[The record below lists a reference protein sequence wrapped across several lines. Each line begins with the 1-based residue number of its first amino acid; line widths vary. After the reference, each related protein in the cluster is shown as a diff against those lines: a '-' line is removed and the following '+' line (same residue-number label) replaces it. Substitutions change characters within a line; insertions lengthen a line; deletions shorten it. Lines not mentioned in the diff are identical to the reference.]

1 MKKTFASISEL
12 KSLPMSKLEE
22 QARERRIKPVDKL
35 TLADDYL
42 FGEVMHKKDV
52 CAGVVERLLG
62 IKAGKITYPEVQ
74 KSIKPLYESKGIR
87 MDVLARDGKKLY
99 NLEMQT
105 SKFASLP
112 LRMRYYQG
120 LLDVDLLMSGHKYR
134 ELYQSYI
141 IFICTKDPFGQKLPV
156 YTFCNTC
163 QENLSLK
170 LNDKCMKIFYNVS
183 AWQSDGNTERS
194 SLLRYIK
201 TGIATSS
208 FTDRLDGV
216 AQEIKNMNKF
226 RREYMIQNMHF
237 DDALY
242 YAQKK
247 GEARGVIRGAEKTM
261 RQNILGLNRNKVPV
275 SIIASSLG
283 KTQAEVEE
291 IIRSELDKASKKK

>member
-1 MKKTFASISEL
+1 MKKIFLSIAELRSLSMSEL
-12 KSLPMSKLEE
+12 ER

-35 TLADDYL
+35 TFADDYL
-42 FGEVMHKKDV
+42 FGEVMHKTDL
-52 CAGVVERLLG
+52 CAGVVERLLD
-62 IKAGKITYPEVQ
+62 IRPGKITYPEVQ
-74 KSIKPLYESKGIR
+74 KSIRPFYESKGIR

-105 SKFASLP
+105 SRFASLP

-120 LLDVDLLMSGHKYR
+120 LLDTDMLMSGHKYR
-134 ELYQSYI
+134 ELCQSYI

-163 QENLSLK
+163 QEDFSLK
-170 LNDKCMKIFYNVS
+170 LKDKCAKIFYNVS
-183 AWQSDGNTERS
+183 AWQSDGNAERA

-201 TGIATSS
+201 TGTASS
-208 FTDRLDGV
+208 AFTNRLDGV
-216 AQEIKNMNKF
+216 AQEIKKMNKF

-247 GEARGVIRGAEKTM
+247 GEAKVM

-283 KTQAEVEE
+283 KTQAEVEK
-291 IIRSELDKASKKK
+291 IIRSELEKTPGKK